1 LMPLWA
7 WIAIAAGTIAVLAGA
22 TIAGIVAY
30 RAAERRYLLRLVRSR
45 EGLDFVRQALGDSLG
60 RLAEGSERE
69 LSVFA
74 DDPESSERRA
84 LHEVASR
91 ARLLADEL
99 DTTPLPGKLVPAAEA
114 LADAAYLIGREA
126 GRVGDELMS
135 DAALEALGCIDLD
148 TVETYYR
155 AAVSTVQGV
164 CEACGLED
172 SAVYGGGLYL

>member
-1 LMPLWA
+1 MPLWA
-7 WIAIAAGTIAVLAGA
+7 WIAIAAGIIVVLAGA
-22 TIAGIVAY
+22 TIAGVVAY

-45 EGLDFVRQALGDSLG
+45 EGLDFVRQALGDSLS
-60 RLAEGSERE
+60 RLAEGSDRE
-69 LSVFA
+69 LGIFS
-74 DDPESSERRA
+74 DDPESAERRA

-99 DTTPLPGKLVPAAEA
+99 DTTALPSKLVPAAEA

-126 GRVGDELMS
+126 GRVADELTG
-135 DAALEALGCIDLD
+135 DAALEALGCVDLD
-148 TVETYYR
+148 AVETYYR
-155 AAVSTVQGV
+155 LAISSVQSV

>member
-1 LMPLWA
+1 VPLWT
-7 WIAIAAGTIAVLAGA
+7 WIAIAAGVIVILAGS
-22 TIAGIVAY
+22 TIAGIIAY
-30 RAAERRYLLRLVRSR
+30 RAVERRYLLRLVRSR

-69 LSVFA
+69 LRVFA
-74 DDPESSERRA
+74 DEPESGERRA
-84 LHEVASR
+84 LNEVAAR

-99 DTTPLPGKLVPAAEA
+99 DTTALPGRLLPAAEA

-126 GRVGDELMS
+126 GRVGDELRGES
-135 DAALEALGCIDLD
+135 ALDALGCIDLD
-148 TVETYYR
+148 AVESYYR
-155 AAVSTVQGV
+155 AALSAVQSV